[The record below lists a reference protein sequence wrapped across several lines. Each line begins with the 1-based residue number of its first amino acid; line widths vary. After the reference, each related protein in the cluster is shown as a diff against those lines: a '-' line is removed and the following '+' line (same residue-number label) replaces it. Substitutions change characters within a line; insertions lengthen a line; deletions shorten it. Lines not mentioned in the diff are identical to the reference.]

1 MRRSG
6 RKLESEYWHSKYR
19 IKYLSGSR
27 RKENHVYVT
36 SFPPFLQAKNE
47 GWRIKAETDCCA
59 KAEGERGGEC
69 WRRGRGWMCSTRGDG
84 RRICETS
91 LRKYAQLNF
100 STPMASPFS
109 SSVPL
114 PSLLWTTRASLV
126 SSPAC
131 LAASSSSIL
140 RRSPFTSS
148 PSNSPSGLLPLS
160 FVPLRSLFFFRRSV
174 LFLSRLSRPC
184 SGPVLS
190 LSSSAIIP
198 ACLSSTLA
206 LLSRRPCSRAV
217 PLYLPPPV
225 VPSSLKAMESNRWH
239 RHTHPQV
246 HV

>member
-1 MRRSG
+1 MR
-6 RKLESEYWHSKYR
+6 ESR
-19 IKYLSGSR
+19 
-27 RKENHVYVT
+27 
-36 SFPPFLQAKNE
+36 
-47 GWRIKAETDCCA
+47 
-59 KAEGERGGEC
+59 GERGCVGGAAEGGC
-69 WRRGRGWMCSTRGDG
+69 AVHEGDG

-100 STPMASPFS
+100 STPMASPLSF
-109 SSVPL
+109 SVPL
-114 PSLLWTTRASLV
+114 PFPFVSHPHFPCQPASLPACL
-126 SSPAC
+126 PAC
-131 LAASSSSIL
+131 LAASSPSIL

-184 SGPVLS
+184 SGPALS

-225 VPSSLKAMESNRWH
+225 VPSSLKAMESNR
-239 RHTHPQV
+239 
-246 HV
+246 